1 MPALP
6 EVLGIGR
13 LVGRIEVLG
22 QVEAH
27 QHSHAYGYVRVAGE
41 VGIYLEG
48 IAEEG
53 GEILEGGEE
62 Q

>member
-1 MPALP
+1 MCQRFQNSDT
-6 EVLGIGR
+6 VL
-13 LVGRIEVLG
+13 
-22 QVEAH
+22 VEAH

-53 GEILEGGEE
+53 GEILEG
-62 Q
+62 